1 MSLNLETFTMP
12 FKINLYDKIQLQL
25 SRFSMKEDVMEERS
39 LKVVDS
45 NKTFFG
51 KLGNTLSK
59 IIIPTKIGINGFVIN
74 MKRNNLLKAY
84 DAYYGYDDDNEDK
97 KKVLNN
103 RYQEAFSLYLEAI
116 DKHIMDS
123 VYKKVKMNTASEFE
137 KKAMGDYYTITQLKE
152 NEYIEYKYRK
162 QKYLIELDYESLKLN
177 EREKVLAKYI
187 DFYLFQMD
195 GFYKGILK
203 NYSVKL
209 AETSKFAKEKKV
221 DIYNKIFDTLDE
233 YVQKILPIKFEED
246 SDLKAKVD
254 HEYQRL
260 EQFAIGELSQ
270 RDYVEKNTLLLSISR
285 QIFIH
290 SLPLVAA
297 EECYEKLL
305 EDIRKIIVKTEN
317 EKEKM
322 ESYNVLLDLLEN
334 YNIKLLS
341 NKVYWEKSEDRNLYK
356 KFWEKYQ
363 KTEDS
368 NGKEVLFLK
377 RELKVLPNNEDN
389 EKIIKFYKE
398 RLVGFGVMKN
408 IKNSYQSFGQ
418 YTRIKEK
425 GE

>member
-1 MSLNLETFTMP
+1 
-12 FKINLYDKIQLQL
+12 
-25 SRFSMKEDVMEERS
+25 MEERS

-84 DAYYGYDDDNEDK
+84 DAYYGFKDNNEAK

-103 RYQEAFSLYLEAI
+103 KYQEAFSLYLEAI

-152 NEYIEYKYRK
+152 KEYIEYKYRK

-177 EREKVLAKYI
+177 EKDKIISKYL
-187 DFYLFQMD
+187 DFYLYQMD

-209 AETSKFAKEKKV
+209 AETSKFAKEKKI

-233 YVQKILPIKFEED
+233 YVQKILPIKFENDSED
-246 SDLKAKVD
+246 LESKIGY
-254 HEYQRL
+254 EYHRL
-260 EQFAIGELSQ
+260 EQFEVGELSQ
-270 RDYVEKNTLLLSISR
+270 RDYVEKNTLLLGISR
-285 QIFIH
+285 QLFTH

-305 EDIRKIIVKTEN
+305 GDIRKIIVRSKD

-322 ESYNVLLDLLEN
+322 ESYNVLLDLLES
-334 YNIKLLS
+334 YNVKLLS
-341 NKVYWEKSEDRNLYK
+341 NKVYWEKTEEREKYK

-363 KTEDS
+363 KNEDP
-368 NGKEVLFLK
+368 NEKEILFLK
-377 RELKVLPNNEDN
+377 REISIIPNKDENKE
-389 EKIIKFYKE
+389 IIKFYKE
-398 RLVGFGVMKN
+398 RLVSFGEMKS
-408 IKNSYQSFGQ
+408 IKNSFKSEGHY
-418 YTRIKEK
+418 IKK
-425 GE
+425 K

>member
-1 MSLNLETFTMP
+1 
-12 FKINLYDKIQLQL
+12 
-25 SRFSMKEDVMEERS
+25 MEERS

-51 KLGNTLSK
+51 KLGSTISK

-84 DAYYGYDDDNEDK
+84 DAYYGFEDDNEAK

-103 RYQEAFSLYLEAI
+103 KYQEAFSLYLEAI

-152 NEYIEYKYRK
+152 KEYIEYKYRK

-177 EREKVLAKYI
+177 EKDKILEKYL

-209 AETSKFAKEKKV
+209 AETSKFAKERKI
-221 DIYNKIFDTLDE
+221 DIYNKIFDTIDE
-233 YVQKILPIKFEED
+233 YVQKILPIKFEEN
-246 SDLKAKVD
+246 SEELESKIG
-254 HEYQRL
+254 HEYHRL
-260 EQFAIGELSQ
+260 EQFEVGELSQ
-270 RDYVEKNTLLLSISR
+270 RDYVEKNTLLLGISR
-285 QIFIH
+285 QLFTH

-305 EDIRKIIVKTEN
+305 GDIRKIIVKTTD

-322 ESYNVLLDLLEN
+322 ESYNVLLDLLES
-334 YNIKLLS
+334 YNVKLLS
-341 NKVYWEKSEDRNLYK
+341 NKVYWEKSEERDNYK

-363 KTEDS
+363 KNEDP
-368 NGKEVLFLK
+368 NEKEILFLK
-377 RELKVLPNNEDN
+377 REISILPDDEENSA
-389 EKIIKFYKE
+389 IIKFYKE
-398 RLVGFGVMKN
+398 RLVSFGVMKQL
-408 IKNSYQSFGQ
+408 KNSYVSTGH
-418 YTRIKEK
+418 YTKK
-425 GE
+425 K

>member
-1 MSLNLETFTMP
+1 
-12 FKINLYDKIQLQL
+12 
-25 SRFSMKEDVMEERS
+25 MEERS

-84 DAYYGYDDDNEDK
+84 DAYYGYDDDNEDR

-123 VYKKVKMNTASEFE
+123 VYKKVKMNTASDFE

-177 EREKVLAKYI
+177 EKDKILSKYT

-209 AETSKFAKEKKV
+209 AETSKFAQEKKV
-221 DIYNKIFDTLDE
+221 EIYNKIFDTIDE
-233 YVQKILPIKFEED
+233 YVQKILPLKFEADEE
-246 SDLKAKVD
+246 LKSKID
-254 HEYQRL
+254 HEYHRL
-260 EQFAIGELSQ
+260 EQFDIGELSQ

-285 QIFIH
+285 QVFTH

-305 EDIRKIIVKTEN
+305 GDIRKIIVKTED

-322 ESYNVLLDLLEN
+322 ESYNVLLDLLES
-334 YNIKLLS
+334 YNVKLLS
-341 NKVYWEKSEDRNLYK
+341 NKVYWERSEDRENYK
-356 KFWEKYQ
+356 KFWEKY
-363 KTEDS
+363 KKAEDP
-368 NGKEVLFLK
+368 NEKEILFLK
-377 RELKVLPNNEDN
+377 REISLIPKDKENRAIL
-389 EKIIKFYKE
+389 KFYKD
-398 RLVGFGVMKN
+398 RLVSFGAMKK
-408 IKNSYQSFGQ
+408 IRNSFQSFGT
-418 YTRIKEK
+418 YTRNKKK

>member
-1 MSLNLETFTMP
+1 
-12 FKINLYDKIQLQL
+12 
-25 SRFSMKEDVMEERS
+25 MEERS

-51 KLGNTLSK
+51 KLGSTISK

-84 DAYYGYDDDNEDK
+84 DAYYGFEDDNEAK

-103 RYQEAFSLYLEAI
+103 KYQEAFSLYLEAI

-152 NEYIEYKYRK
+152 KEYIEYKYRK

-177 EREKVLAKYI
+177 EKDKILEKYL

-209 AETSKFAKEKKV
+209 AETSKFAKERKI
-221 DIYNKIFDTLDE
+221 DIYNKIFDTIDE
-233 YVQKILPIKFEED
+233 YVQKILPIKFEEN
-246 SDLKAKVD
+246 SEELESKIG
-254 HEYQRL
+254 HEYHRL
-260 EQFAIGELSQ
+260 EQFEVGELSQ
-270 RDYVEKNTLLLSISR
+270 RDYVEKNTLLLGISR
-285 QIFIH
+285 QLFTH

-305 EDIRKIIVKTEN
+305 GDIRKIIVKTTD

-322 ESYNVLLDLLEN
+322 ESYNVLLDLLES
-334 YNIKLLS
+334 YNVKLLS
-341 NKVYWEKSEDRNLYK
+341 NKVYWEKSEERDNYK

-363 KTEDS
+363 KNEDP
-368 NGKEVLFLK
+368 NEKEILFLK
-377 RELKVLPNNEDN
+377 REISILPDDEENSA
-389 EKIIKFYKE
+389 IIKFYKE
-398 RLVGFGVMKN
+398 RLVSFGVMKQL
-408 IKNSYQSFGQ
+408 KNSYVSMGH
-418 YTRIKEK
+418 YTKK
-425 GE
+425 K

>member
-1 MSLNLETFTMP
+1 
-12 FKINLYDKIQLQL
+12 
-25 SRFSMKEDVMEERS
+25 MEERS

-84 DAYYGYDDDNEDK
+84 DAYYGYSDDNEDK

-123 VYKKVKMNTASEFE
+123 VYKKVKMNTASDFE

-177 EREKVLAKYI
+177 EKDKILARYI

-209 AETSKFAKEKKV
+209 AETSKSAQDKKI
-221 DIYNKIFDTLDE
+221 DIYNKIFDTIDE

-246 SDLKAKVD
+246 TELKAKID
-254 HEYQRL
+254 HEYHRL
-260 EQFAIGELSQ
+260 EQFDIGELSQ
-270 RDYVEKNTLLLSISR
+270 RDYVEKNTLLLGISR
-285 QIFIH
+285 QVFTH

-305 EDIRKIIVKTEN
+305 CDIRKIISKTDD

-322 ESYNVLLDLLEN
+322 ESYNVLLDLLES
-334 YNIKLLS
+334 YNVKLLS
-341 NKVYWEKSEDRNLYK
+341 NKVYWEKSEDREKYK

-363 KTEDS
+363 KVEDP
-368 NGKEVLFLK
+368 NEKEILFLK
-377 RELKVLPNNEDN
+377 RELAVIPKERENK
-389 EKIIKFYKE
+389 KIIKFYRN
-398 RLVGFGVMKN
+398 RLISFGVMKN
-408 IKNSYQSFGQ
+408 IKNSCQSYGT
-418 YTRIKEK
+418 YIRKK
-425 GE
+425 KDK